1 MSVVAETNTI
11 VGTDELEIATF
22 YIGDILMGVDIQK
35 VQEIN
40 RHVDMTPVPHAP
52 ACVRGVINLRGD
64 VVTVLDLR
72 TVLELEPAEIN
83 ETSRNMIAKAGDEQI
98 GLLVDRIADVV
109 KLTRDEIEPPPANV
123 SGIDGR
129 FFDGVY
135 KMKSELLIILNAEE
149 MLSADRTQ

>member
-1 MSVVAETNTI
+1 MSVVAETNAV

-40 RHVDMTPVPHAP
+40 RHVDLTPVPHAP

-72 TVLELEPAEIN
+72 TVLDLEPAELN
-83 ETSRNMIAKAGDEQI
+83 ETSRNMIAKAGDEQV

-109 KLTRDEIEPPPANV
+109 KVTRDEIEPPPANI
-123 SGIDGR
+123 SGIEGR

-135 KMKSELLIILNAEE
+135 KMKSDLLIILNAEE
-149 MLSADRTQ
+149 VLSVDKS

>member
-1 MSVVAETNTI
+1 MSVVAEANATT
-11 VGTDELEIATF
+11 GTDELEIATF

-64 VVTVLDLR
+64 VVTVVDLR

-109 KLTRDEIEPPPANV
+109 KLTRKEIEPPPANI

-135 KMKSELLIILNAEE
+135 KMQSELLIILNAEE
-149 MLSADRTQ
+149 ILSADQKQ

>member
-1 MSVVAETNTI
+1 MSVATDANPNI
-11 VGTDELEIATF
+11 GTDELEIATF

-40 RHVDMTPVPHAP
+40 RHVNMTPVPHAP
-52 ACVRGVINLRGD
+52 ACVRGVVNLRGD

-72 TVLELEPAEIN
+72 TVLDLEPTEIN

-109 KLTRDEIEPPPANV
+109 KVTRDEIEPPPANI

-135 KMKSELLIILNAEE
+135 KMKSDLLIILNAEE
-149 MLSADRTQ
+149 VLSADTS

>member
-1 MSVVAETNTI
+1 MNAVAQANTNAET
-11 VGTDELEIATF
+11 EEMEIATF
-22 YIGDILMGVDIQK
+22 YMGDILMGVDIQK

-40 RHVDMTPVPHAP
+40 RHVDITPVPQAP

-72 TVLELEPAEIN
+72 TVLELEPAEI
-83 ETSRNMIAKAGDEQI
+83 TDQSRNMIAKAGDEQI

-109 KLTRDEIEPPPANV
+109 KVTRNEIEPPPANV

-135 KMKSELLIILNAEE
+135 KMESELLIILNAEE
-149 MLSADRTQ
+149 VLSVDQNQ